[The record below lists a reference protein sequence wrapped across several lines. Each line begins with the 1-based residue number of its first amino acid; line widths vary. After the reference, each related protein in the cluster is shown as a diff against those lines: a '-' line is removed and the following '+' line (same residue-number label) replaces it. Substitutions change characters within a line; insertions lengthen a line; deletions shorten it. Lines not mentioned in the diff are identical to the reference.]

1 MTLRTDISDPDVRA
15 AFDAFPDALHQPLRN
30 LRQLILETAEADP
43 RVGTL
48 QETLKWGQPSWLPA
62 RPRVGTTIRLGTDRS
77 GVHPALFFHC
87 QTSVIRDFRSGPG
100 KDMRFDGNRA
110 ILLDP
115 DSPLP
120 RDLLRLPI
128 RHALTYHLKPSK
140 TQKADQ
146 KELRA
151 GQSEH
156 QTASS

>member
-1 MTLRTDISDPDVRA
+1 MKARADIADPGVHA
-15 AFDAFPDALHQPLRN
+15 AFEAFPETYQQPLRD
-30 LRQLILETAEADP
+30 LRQLILETAEDDP

-48 QETLKWGQPSWLPA
+48 QETLKWGQPSWLPV
-62 RPRVGTTIRLGTDRS
+62 RPCVGTTIRLGTDRS
-77 GVHPALFFHC
+77 GAHLALFFHC

-115 DSPLP
+115 ENPLP

-128 RHALTYHLKPSK
+128 RHALTYHLKPAK
-140 TQKADQ
+140 KQVAD
-146 KELRA
+146 
-151 GQSEH
+151 QSEH

>member
-1 MTLRTDISDPDVRA
+1 MTARADITDPGVRA
-15 AFDAFPDALHQPLRN
+15 AFEAFPETFHQPLRD
-30 LRQLILETAEADP
+30 LRQLILETAEDDP

-62 RPRVGTTIRLGTDRS
+62 RPRVGTTIRLGTDRQ
-77 GVHPALFFHC
+77 GAHLALFVHC

-115 DSPLP
+115 DGPLP

-128 RHALTYHLKPSK
+128 RHALTYHLKPAK
-140 TQKADQ
+140 KQVAD
-146 KELRA
+146 
-151 GQSEH
+151 QSEH

>member
-1 MTLRTDISDPDVRA
+1 MTARADITDPGVRA
-15 AFDAFPDALHQPLRN
+15 AFEAFPETYQQPLRD
-30 LRQLILETAEADP
+30 LRQLILETAEDDP

-62 RPRVGTTIRLGTDRS
+62 RPRIGTTIRLGTDRQ
-77 GVHPALFFHC
+77 GTHLALFFHC

-115 DSPLP
+115 DNPLP
-120 RDLLRLPI
+120 HDLLRLPI
-128 RHALTYHLKPSK
+128 RHALTYHLKPAK
-140 TQKADQ
+140 KQMAD
-146 KELRA
+146 
-151 GQSEH
+151 QSEH

>member
-1 MTLRTDISDPDVRA
+1 MTARADITDPGVRA
-15 AFDAFPDALHQPLRN
+15 AFDAFPDAFHQPLHD
-30 LRQLILETAEADP
+30 LRRLILETAEDDP
-43 RVGTL
+43 RVGPL

-62 RPRVGTTIRLGTDRS
+62 RPRVGTTIRLGTDRA
-77 GVHPALFFHC
+77 GAHLALFFHC

-115 DSPLP
+115 GAPLP
-120 RDLLRLPI
+120 RELLRLPI
-128 RHALTYHLKPSK
+128 RHALTYHLKPAK
-140 TQKADQ
+140 TLK
-146 KELRA
+146 A

>member
-128 RHALTYHLKPSK
+128 RHALTYHLKPAK
-140 TQKADQ
+140 THK
-146 KELRA
+146 A
-151 GQSEH
+151 GQAEH